1 MKNTNPTFW
10 LKILLVLQTLLILLY
25 TLSAYKLQGPN
36 LFAVAWHNL
45 QIGDWNGQFNL
56 DFSCYLL
63 LSSLWIMWRS
73 RFSVS
78 GIFIGTIAG
87 VLGIL
92 FFAPYLLYLL
102 LKEKGD
108 LIRVL
113 LGERR

>member
-1 MKNTNPTFW
+1 MKNTHSTFW
-10 LKILLVLQTLLILLY
+10 LKSLLVLQTVAILFY
-25 TLSAYKLQGPN
+25 TLSAYQLQGPN

-45 QIGDWNGQFNL
+45 QSGNWNGQFNL

-63 LSSLWIMWRS
+63 LSSLWIMWRC
-73 RFSVS
+73 RFSTS
-78 GIFIGTIAG
+78 GILIGTIAG